1 MKSRKLMW
9 IIAMMLLGLRVM
21 PVQLAAQHIR
31 YKLIDV
37 GTFGGPSS
45 YVNVYT
51 NTGFSQQDLNNRGM
65 VVGSADTSIPDPH
78 APNCFNADCF
88 VSHTFRWQSGVLTD
102 LGALPGGGSSLAAW
116 ISGIGLIAGESQNG
130 VFDPIIGVPE
140 FNAVLWSHGE
150 IINLGTLGGTLS
162 GAFGVNDLGQVVGG
176 ALNAV
181 PDPVCFVSCSAQARA
196 FLWQNG
202 VMQDLG
208 TLGGPDAGALVVNE
222 RGQVA
227 GMSFT
232 NSTRNPVTG
241 IPTQD
246 PFLWENGMMQDL
258 GTLGGT
264 VGFPN
269 GLNNRGQ
276 VIGVSNLAGDLTSHP
291 FLWTKAEGM
300 QDLGTFGGS
309 NGQAIWVNDAGEIAG
324 EADFPGDQIHDAF
337 LWKNGV
343 MTDLGN
349 LGLTSYAFGVNN
361 RGQVVGHSHLD
372 EVTTHAFLWEKG
384 GPMIDLNTRIP
395 PGSGV
400 QLTDA
405 VTVNDRGEIAA
416 FGLLSNGDQRAFLLI
431 PCDGDNAD
439 GEDCQNGDKGEAA
452 VTQSHPSP
460 ARQASTAASPSN
472 LTPKRLAAI
481 RARLGGR
488 FPNRG
493 LGR

>member
-1 MKSRKLMW
+1 
-9 IIAMMLLGLRVM
+9 V
-21 PVQLAAQHIR
+21 
-31 YKLIDV
+31 
-37 GTFGGPSS
+37 
-45 YVNVYT
+45 
-51 NTGFSQQDLNNRGM
+51 
-65 VVGSADTSIPDPH
+65 
-78 APNCFNADCF
+78 
-88 VSHTFRWQSGVLTD
+88 
-102 LGALPGGGSSLAAW
+102 
-116 ISGIGLIAGESQNG
+116 
-130 VFDPIIGVPE
+130 
-140 FNAVLWSHGE
+140 
-150 IINLGTLGGTLS
+150 
-162 GAFGVNDLGQVVGG
+162 
-176 ALNAV
+176 
-181 PDPVCFVSCSAQARA
+181 
-196 FLWQNG
+196 
-202 VMQDLG
+202 
-208 TLGGPDAGALVVNE
+208 
-222 RGQVA
+222 
-227 GMSFT
+227 
-232 NSTRNPVTG
+232 
-241 IPTQD
+241 
-246 PFLWENGMMQDL
+246 
-258 GTLGGT
+258 
-264 VGFPN
+264 
-269 GLNNRGQ
+269 
-276 VIGVSNLAGDLTSHP
+276 
-291 FLWTKAEGM
+291 
-300 QDLGTFGGS
+300 
-309 NGQAIWVNDAGEIAG
+309 
-324 EADFPGDQIHDAF
+324 ADFPGDQIHDAF

-439 GEDCQNGDKGEAA
+439 GEDCQNGDEGEAA

-488 FPNRG
+488 FPYRG